1 MNNLLSFYEKIK
13 QFCDDH
19 HMINEFLLLGSPNE
33 VGSREFNYRS
43 FIMIPSNSS
52 MSRDLSRPIYTLS
65 FDCTILD
72 KCSSDSELSFV
83 ASTEENLFTVG
94 QLQDFLIQEDEG
106 CYIDEVEVGSF
117 YNEDDN
123 VTAAYF
129 ELTVSFARKNYN
141 AGIDI

>member
-1 MNNLLSFYEKIK
+1 MNNLLSIYEKIK
-13 QFCDDH
+13 QFCDDN

>member
-13 QFCDDH
+13 QFCDDY
-19 HMINEFLLLGSPNE
+19 HMINEFLLLGSPDE
-33 VGSREFNYRS
+33 VRSREFNYRS

-72 KCSSDSELSFV
+72 KCSSNSELSFV
-83 ASTEENLFTVG
+83 ASTEENLFAVG